1 MGDLS
6 PGQPPT
12 MASFLTLTC
21 SQRFSPLREERA
33 LSLWLP
39 GSLGFFSSAE
49 NPGARVETGR
59 DGAGDEDGAGERARR
74 RAGGWEAGGEVE
86 RDRAAS
92 GFYNQNCCSRLC
104 R

>member
-6 PGQPPT
+6 LGQPPT

-39 GSLGFFSSAE
+39 GSLGFFSSARILE
-49 NPGARVETGR
+49 PELKLDEMELEMKTERERGR
-59 DGAGDEDGAGERARR
+59 E
-74 RAGGWEAGGEVE
+74 GGTEV
-86 RDRAAS
+86 
-92 GFYNQNCCSRLC
+92 GRLVG